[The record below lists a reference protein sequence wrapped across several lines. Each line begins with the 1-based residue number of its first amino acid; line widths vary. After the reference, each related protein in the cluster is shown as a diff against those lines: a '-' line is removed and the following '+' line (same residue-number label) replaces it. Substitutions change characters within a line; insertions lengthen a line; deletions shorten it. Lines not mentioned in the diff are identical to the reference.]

1 MQVKR
6 KERQEKKPKEN
17 TTPLMQRRLIMQ
29 VEEQVMTAYI
39 DSKSRQLD
47 QVLHSFFQEDM
58 ALWPQAPPPTQLRDV
73 CLEVLFS
80 LVSIGVS
87 TSHMLALALL
97 AIPQLHELQALKNHV
112 IWMSADLRRTHLIPA
127 G

>member
-29 VEEQVMTAYI
+29 VEEQVMMAYI

-58 ALWPQAPPPTQLRDV
+58 ALWPQAPPPTQLRDA

-80 LVSIGVS
+80 LVNVDAS
-87 TSHMLALALL
+87 TSHM
-97 AIPQLHELQALKNHV
+97 PGPG
-112 IWMSADLRRTHLIPA
+112 T
-127 G
+127 